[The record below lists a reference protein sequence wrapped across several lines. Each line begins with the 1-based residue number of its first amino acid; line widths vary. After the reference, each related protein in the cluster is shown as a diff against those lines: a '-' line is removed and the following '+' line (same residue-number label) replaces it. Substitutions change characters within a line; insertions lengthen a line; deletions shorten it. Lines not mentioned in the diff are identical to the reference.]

1 VPDCLL
7 AGGVVVVESG
17 GVLEELKKKFK
28 VNIYLLDTF
37 SFNIIVRVFDLDKVN
52 CSMTLSSDFSRQ
64 F

>member
-17 GVLEELKKKFK
+17 GVLEELKKKFQ
-28 VNIYLLDTF
+28 VNISYDTF